1 MLDCVNRLIGRF
13 DCQYDGEILFIVEEI
28 IGDNS
33 AMWFAQ
39 DGSRIAYVRFNDS
52 LVSLDNKMNWFVY
65 L

>member
-1 MLDCVNRLIGRF
+1 MLDCVNIIGRF

-33 AMWFAQ
+33 AMWFAP

-65 L
+65 LI